1 MVSFY
6 NEFQEKGIEVTTD
19 FVDEH
24 VIVHANSEA
33 LQRIAQNLLKNILL
47 HGSQEVRISLKREG
61 EEMVFS
67 CSNKVKEDR
76 HIDVSQVFSRF
87 YKSDPARTHS
97 STGLGLA
104 IAKSLAERMNG
115 TMEARMEDGWFS
127 ISMTMRAKNV

>member
-1 MVSFY
+1 MF
-6 NEFQEKGIEVTTD
+6 
-19 FVDEH
+19 
-24 VIVHANSEA
+24 
-33 LQRIAQNLLKNILL
+33 
-47 HGSQEVRISLKREG
+47 
-61 EEMVFS
+61 
-67 CSNKVKEDR
+67 
-76 HIDVSQVFSRF
+76 DVSQVFSRF